1 MHLRL
6 ISEAPPCC
14 PRSAISITIAY
25 TQNKFME
32 KPMRSRLA
40 LLSLCVYLMF
50 AVIGCNKSAP
60 DNTAANAPTD
70 GQTAAGNDQSASSKE
85 AREPR
90 EHKEH
95 AEHREAAKKQPLV
108 VPSGT
113 AITVNLG
120 SALGSKLSKTGDN
133 FTGSV
138 AKDVLVGSA
147 VAIPQGA
154 NVSGTVTDAKALGRF
169 AGGASLQIRLDSI
182 EIKGAN
188 VAVQASAKSFSEKG
202 KGKRTA
208 VLAGGGAALGGI
220 IGALAGGGK
229 GAAIGAAAGAG
240 AGTGGA
246 AFTGNKDVVL
256 PAESD
261 VTFEL
266 AQSIE
271 VRQ

>member
-1 MHLRL
+1 
-6 ISEAPPCC
+6 
-14 PRSAISITIAY
+14 
-25 TQNKFME
+25 
-32 KPMRSRLA
+32 MRSRLA
-40 LLSLCVYLMF
+40 LLSLCVYLSL
-50 AVIGCNKSAP
+50 AVIGCNKPPSDNSTSVAP
-60 DNTAANAPTD
+60 DTQAAT
-70 GQTAAGNDQSASSKE
+70 GNDQNATGKE

-95 AEHREAAKKQPLV
+95 AEHKEAKKEPLV
-108 VPSGT
+108 VAAGT
-113 AITVNLG
+113 PITISLG
-120 SALGSKLSKTGDN
+120 SSIGSKLSKTGDS

-154 NVSGTVTDAKALGRF
+154 NVSGSITDAKALGRF
-169 AGGASLQIRLDSI
+169 AGGASLQLRLDSI

-188 VAVQASAKSFSEKG
+188 VPVQASAKSFSEKG

-208 VLAGGGAALGGI
+208 VMAGGGAALGGI

-240 AGTGGA
+240 AGTGGS

-266 AQSIE
+266 SQPLE
-271 VRQ
+271 VRR